1 MARSALATSPE
12 PSPDK
17 RATRAWH
24 WPADVAIVTVPGLH
38 GSGPGHWQTR
48 WEARFPE
55 WRRVEQTDWST
66 PELPRWSARVGETV
80 RAALAQRAASRQKR
94 RVILVAHSFG
104 CLASIHWATQA
115 HEAREARDSVAGI
128 LLVAPA
134 DPDKFGVR
142 DLLPQRTLPFPAVLV
157 ASRNDP
163 WMPHCYAVDW
173 GSRWGVE
180 LVDAGEAG
188 HINADSNLGE
198 WYAGLALLDRLI
210 GRASAQDTTRD
221 GADWQAQWDVLPS
234 TPYI

>member
-1 MARSALATSPE
+1 MARSALAT
-12 PSPDK
+12 
-17 RATRAWH
+17 AAGTQGWH
-24 WPADVAIVTVPGLH
+24 WPADAVILTVPGLH

-48 WEARFPE
+48 WEQRFPN

-66 PELPRWSARVGETV
+66 PDLPRWSARVGDTV
-80 RAALAQRAASRQKR
+80 RAALGGHAPARSKR

-104 CLASIHWATQA
+104 CLASLHWATQA
-115 HEAREARDSVAGI
+115 KEAKDAVAAV

-142 DLLPQRTLPFPAVLV
+142 DLLPQRALPFPAVLV

-163 WMPHCYAVDW
+163 WMPQGNAIDW
-173 GSRWGVE
+173 GARWGAE
-180 LVDAGEAG
+180 FVDAGEAG

-198 WYAGLALLDRLI
+198 WDVGLTLLDSLI
-210 GRASAQDTTRD
+210 GRASAQSGACD

>member
-1 MARSALATSPE
+1 MSTYMARGALATS
-12 PSPDK
+12 SDI
-17 RATRAWH
+17 RDWH
-24 WPADVAIVTVPGLH
+24 WPADVAILTVPGLH

-48 WEARFPE
+48 WEHRFAD
-55 WRRVEQTDWST
+55 WRRVEQNDWST
-66 PELPRWSARVGETV
+66 PDLPRWSVRVGETIREV
-80 RAALAQRAASRQKR
+80 LVNRPRNH
-94 RVILVAHSFG
+94 RVVLVAHSFG
-104 CLASIHWATQA
+104 CLASLHWATQA
-115 HEAREARDSVAGI
+115 RDQVAGI

-142 DLLPQRTLPFPAVLV
+142 DLLPQRALPFPAVLV

-163 WMPHCYAVDW
+163 WMPQGNAIDW
-173 GSRWGVE
+173 GARWGVE
-180 LVDAGEAG
+180 FVDAGQAG

-198 WYAGLALLDRLI
+198 WDAGLALLDRLI

>member
-1 MARSALATSPE
+1 MARSAPATASDA
-12 PSPDK
+12 S
-17 RATRAWH
+17 TWQ
-24 WPADVAIVTVPGLH
+24 WPADAVILTVPGLH

-48 WEARFPE
+48 WEQRFPA
-55 WRRVEQTDWST
+55 WRRVEQNDWST
-66 PELPRWSARVGETV
+66 PDLPRWSARVGEAV
-80 RAALAQRAASRQKR
+80 DAAVAERPPTRSRR
-94 RVILVAHSFG
+94 PVILVAHSFG
-104 CLASIHWATQA
+104 CLASLHWAVQTK
-115 HEAREARDSVAGI
+115 EAVAAV

-142 DLLPQRTLPFPAVLV
+142 DLLPGHTLPFPATVV

-163 WMPHCYAVDW
+163 WMPQGSAIDW
-173 GSRWGVE
+173 AARWGTE
-180 LVDAGEAG
+180 FVDAGEAG

-198 WYAGLALLDRLI
+198 WDAGLDLLDRLI

>member
-1 MARSALATSPE
+1 MARSAFATSP
-12 PSPDK
+12 D
-17 RATRAWH
+17 TRSWH
-24 WPADVAIVTVPGLH
+24 WPADVTIVTVPGLH

-48 WEARFPE
+48 WEARFPD
-55 WRRVEQTDWST
+55 WRRVEQADWST
-66 PELPRWSARVGETV
+66 PDLPRWSARVGETV
-80 RAALAQRAASRQKR
+80 RTALAERQTSRQKR
-94 RVILVAHSFG
+94 RMILVAHSFG

-115 HEAREARDSVAGI
+115 HDSVAGV

-180 LVDAGEAG
+180 FVDAGEAG
-188 HINADSNLGE
+188 HINADSNLGD
-198 WYAGLALLDRLI
+198 WNAGLALLDRLI
-210 GRASAQDTTRD
+210 GRASAQENTRD

>member
-1 MARSALATSPE
+1 MARSAAATAS
-12 PSPDK
+12 DVQD
-17 RATRAWH
+17 WH
-24 WPADVAIVTVPGLH
+24 WPADTVILTVPGLY

-48 WEARFPE
+48 WEHRFAQ

-66 PELPRWSARVGETV
+66 PDLPRWSARVGEAV
-80 RAALAQRAASRQKR
+80 QAALAEPPRRH

-104 CLASIHWATQA
+104 CLASLHWAAQA
-115 HEAREARDSVAGI
+115 KQAVAAV

-142 DLLPQRTLPFPAVLV
+142 DLLPQRALPFPTLVV

-163 WMPHCYAVDW
+163 WMPLGSALDW
-173 GSRWGVE
+173 STRWGAE
-180 LVDAGEAG
+180 FVDAGEAG

-198 WYAGLALLDRLI
+198 WEAGLTLLDRLV
-210 GRASAQDTTRD
+210 GRASAQDSTRD

>member
-1 MARSALATSPE
+1 MAHSALATSSA
-12 PSPDK
+12 PSD
-17 RATRAWH
+17 WH
-24 WPADVAIVTVPGLH
+24 WPADLAIVTVPGLY

-48 WEARFPE
+48 WEARFPD
-55 WRRVEQTDWST
+55 WRRVEQNDWST
-66 PELPRWSARVGETV
+66 PDLSRWSACVGETV
-80 RAALAQRAASRQKR
+80 RSALAERPVSRPKR

-104 CLASIHWATQA
+104 CLASIHWAMQ
-115 HEAREARDSVAGI
+115 ARDTAAGL

-142 DLLPQRTLPFPAVLV
+142 DVLPQRAMPFPAVLV

-163 WMPHCYAVDW
+163 WMPHCTAVDW
-173 GSRWGVE
+173 GARWGVE
-180 LVDAGEAG
+180 YVDAGEAG

-198 WYAGLALLDRLI
+198 WNAGLALLDRLI
-210 GRASAQDTTRD
+210 GRASAQDATRD

>member
-1 MARSALATSPE
+1 MARSARATSA
-12 PSPDK
+12 D
-17 RATRAWH
+17 TRDWH
-24 WPADVAIVTVPGLH
+24 WPADMAILTVPGLY

-48 WEARFPE
+48 WEARFPD

-66 PELPRWSARVGETV
+66 PDLPRWSSRVGETV
-80 RAALAQRAASRQKR
+80 HAALAERSPSRPKR

-104 CLASIHWATQA
+104 CLASIHWATTQ
-115 HEAREARDSVAGI
+115 ARDLIAGI

-142 DLLPQRTLPFPAVLV
+142 DQLPQRALPFPAVLV

-180 LVDAGEAG
+180 FVDAGEAG
-188 HINADSNLGE
+188 HINADSNLGD
-198 WYAGLALLDRLI
+198 WTAGLALLDRLI